1 MARKKLQKFFALLLT
16 FSMSM
21 SLLSVGAFAAEN
33 DGGEKIQLS
42 SVTLPDDSPAEI
54 DVAFGT
60 SEEDLN
66 LPDYVLG
73 TVEQEEVP
81 PVEDLLPPEVPAVEG
96 EGDVVQNPDGS
107 GDAAQN
113 PDGSGDAAQNPGDS
127 GDTAQNPDGSGDAAQ
142 NPGDSGDTAQN
153 PDGSGDAAQNPGDS
167 GDTAQNP
174 GDSGDAAQNPG
185 DSGDTA
191 QNPGDSDDAAQ
202 NPGDS
207 GDTAQNPGDSGDV
220 GDAQQGSQENTFSA
234 TDTKM
239 DPAPEDTEDSE
250 EIPVTWTCE
259 TGYTG
264 WVAGT
269 YEFTAQLDSR
279 YAYEGSL
286 PTVTVTV
293 ADQAKYVAEING
305 TQYETLQKAM
315 NAAVSGDT
323 ITLLG
328 NVFEGTTAQLLVGEE
343 NGPDNPFELT
353 LDLNG
358 NKILC
363 GNLGETSSFSFAIF
377 TATKYGTDGKL
388 GTLFVKNGTFEG
400 ATDEGFAASGAI
412 SSTGDLVLENCTFE
426 NTSSQYWGAVTAR
439 DQIDGTNVTVR
450 DCQFINNTSTGG
462 IGGALSVES
471 NLSTTLENVTF
482 TGNNAY
488 KSGGAVYVESG
499 SLTVNDCDFEKNS
512 ASRYGGGIYLCNT
525 TASNTTLDI
534 SGSQFEQNS
543 SGYGGGAVAVYAPE
557 NTTSTL
563 TVTDSKMSSNRAPSG
578 GAVYLNGVVYAD
590 IAADFERN
598 TATSSGGAIYSP
610 SGTLTVTGDLTGNHA
625 DYDGGAIYAQTE
637 TVTVN
642 GNLTD
647 NSAGRDG
654 GAICLYQYGLTLNGD
669 ATGNSAGRN
678 GGAIYSIWSTVDL
691 NGTVSGNSATGNG
704 GGVYTAANEAGE
716 LYDGKINLLDA
727 SVYNNTADEEGADIW
742 QGSGNQMDLK
752 EVGSDWV
759 LEECGHDIDGWY
771 YDEAD
776 ARWSAEEKPLSAWE
790 FTEFERNGIAMVDYS
805 VALRAAHGLIPVDP
819 EDPNLPDWEISK
831 SKTATNLDDNY
842 ESQVTLSLPAA
853 GYSSAMDVVFVV
865 DGTAGER
872 WNDYKDQ
879 ISSVINDLS
888 TLQNVTVRAG
898 LVTFGNQATSRIA
911 LQDLQNGGAEAFSK
925 MPSAIGPIL
934 NHWIWSW
941 MESSGTNIQAGVRA
955 GREMLAN
962 NDNDAE
968 KYLILLTDGGAFYWL
983 NEAGDSVTKPYK
995 SGNFFDSTAQED
1007 THIYNGNLDGM
1018 FSIASGSFDAFREQ
1032 YKTEMAAFNLSAT
1045 TCTKGS
1051 AEADLNGAYVYTPS
1065 DWNNKELYPFTN
1077 MEQGTYNASQ
1087 EMLEAAAE
1095 GIHLITVGA
1104 YDYYPEQKAAHTL
1117 SNLFLDW
1124 TEEVGG
1130 LYRINTDNADETMDA
1145 AFEGVCDELIQLV
1158 DSGSKVVDVIG
1169 YGTDNKGNEYDFD
1182 FVNDISTLTL
1192 TVNGEELPAR
1202 ELDVTDG
1209 FFTGS
1214 HETACYVF
1222 GDLRPMSLTS
1232 GYPFALH
1239 YYANGEDGQSDE
1251 CFVWEIN
1258 VAVTKDTPVELTYS
1272 VKLTNPQT
1280 ADGTYG
1286 HFDADGSEHFDSL
1299 LTNLSAVL
1307 YPVDSNGD
1315 QGMPEYFAKPTV
1327 SYTNTTP
1334 GGGGGGGGDDDD
1346 DDDDDGGTNI
1356 PDENTPTTDVPGT
1369 DIPDENTPTTDVPGT
1384 DLEDP
1389 DVPLADVPKTGD
1401 MSALWLALSALSG
1414 TGLAGVTFLG
1424 RKKRDEE

>member
-60 SEEDLN
+60 SEEDLE

-73 TVEQEEVP
+73 TVKQEEEP
-81 PVEDLLPPEVPAVEG
+81 PVEGLLPPEVPAVEG
-96 EGDVVQNPDGS
+96 EGDVVQNSDGS
-107 GDAAQN
+107 DDAAQN
-113 PDGSGDAAQNPGDS
+113 SDGSDDAAQNS
-127 GDTAQNPDGSGDAAQ
+127 
-142 NPGDSGDTAQN
+142 
-153 PDGSGDAAQNPGDS
+153 
-167 GDTAQNP
+167 
-174 GDSGDAAQNPG
+174 GDSGDAAQNSG
-185 DSGDTA
+185 DSG
-191 QNPGDSDDAAQ
+191 NVS
-202 NPGDS
+202 N
-207 GDTAQNPGDSGDV
+207 
-220 GDAQQGSQENTFSA
+220 AQQGSQENTLSA
-234 TDTKM
+234 TDAKM
-239 DPAPEDTEDSE
+239 DPAPEDTEDPE
-250 EIPVTWTCE
+250 EISVTWTCE
-259 TGYTG
+259 AGYTG
-264 WVAGT
+264 WIAGT
-269 YEFTAQLDSR
+269 YKFTAQLDSR

-305 TQYETLQKAM
+305 TPYETLQKAM
-315 NAAVSGDT
+315 DAAKEEGYNNIT

-328 NVFEGTTAQLLVGEE
+328 NVLLDSNVVISIPKDTEL
-343 NGPDNPFELT
+343 ELT
-353 LDLNG
+353 IDLNHYEITG
-358 NKILC
+358 DPSASVRIY
-363 GNLGETSSFSFAIF
+363 TQIATPDSSSVKML
-377 TATKYGTDGKL
+377 T
-388 GTLFVKNGTFEG
+388 VKNGILSGLRAPNG
-400 ATDEGFAASGAI
+400 AA
-412 SSTGDLVLENCTFE
+412 
-426 NTSSQYWGAVTAR
+426 
-439 DQIDGTNVTVR
+439 
-450 DCQFINNTSTGG
+450 
-462 IGGALSVES
+462 GGALSCYDNLTVENCVFQNNES
-471 NLSTTLENVTF
+471 KQGGAISLSPSDSGGTTTLTVKNSTFIGNKSSGSGGAIHAASNGTSVFEDVTF
-482 TGNNAY
+482 IGNSCDTSSGLGGALYMDKGTIEISDCSFRGNAACYGGAVGCSQAAVTVKNSTFTSNSAAMMGGAIHIQGLFGAECVPGTLNVSGGSFRDNSAKYGGAISVTTTGGSLVLSDSTVSSNTADIRGGAIYTQDGCTIDITTDLTDNSAG
-488 KSGGAVYVESG
+488 SNGGAVY
-499 SLTVNDCDFEKNS
+499 
-512 ASRYGGGIYLCNT
+512 AS
-525 TASNTTLDI
+525 
-534 SGSQFEQNS
+534 Q
-543 SGYGGGAVAVYAPE
+543 
-557 NTTSTL
+557 
-563 TVTDSKMSSNRAPSG
+563 
-578 GAVYLNGVVYAD
+578 
-590 IAADFERN
+590 
-598 TATSSGGAIYSP
+598 
-610 SGTLTVTGDLTGNHA
+610 GTLTVTGDLTGNHA
-625 DYDGGAIYAQTE
+625 DYDGGAIYAQTT

-669 ATGNSAGRN
+669 ATGNSAGGN

-704 GGVYTAANEAGE
+704 GGIYTAANEYGE
-716 LYDGKINLLDA
+716 AYDGKINLLDA
-727 SVYNNTADEEGADIW
+727 SVYNNTAGEEGADIW
-742 QGSGNQMDLK
+742 QGSHNQMDLK

-805 VALRAAHGLIPVDP
+805 VALRAAHGLIPVEP
-819 EDPNLPDWEISK
+819 EDPTLPDWEISK

-853 GYSSAMDVVFVV
+853 DYKRSMDVVL
-865 DGTAGER
+865 
-872 WNDYKDQ
+872 
-879 ISSVINDLS
+879 VID
-888 TLQNVTVRAG
+888 
-898 LVTFGNQATSRIA
+898 
-911 LQDLQNGGAEAFSK
+911 
-925 MPSAIGPIL
+925 
-934 NHWIWSW
+934 
-941 MESSGTNIQAGVRA
+941 
-955 GREMLAN
+955 
-962 NDNDAE
+962 
-968 KYLILLTDGGAFYWL
+968 
-983 NEAGDSVTKPYK
+983 
-995 SGNFFDSTAQED
+995 D
-1007 THIYNGNLDGM
+1007 THAGSTIFEDAVSNLLSELAAKDTLDINVGVV
-1018 FSIASGSFDAFREQ
+1018 AFDAVSRDW
-1032 YKTEMAAFNLSAT
+1032 LSAT
-1045 TCTKGS
+1045 TG
-1051 AEADLNGAYVYTPS
+1051 GAYSGLVSIQDADALAALENAVSTQLNYDGTGYTKKVGGTNTEWAIDMAS
-1065 DWNNKELYPFTN
+1065 DMLSTGSGEDKYIVMFSDLYGYIYRGDLTIDGTTYSNVPVSKRIGTWDQGSLSMGTKYTTFANAYANRADGEMTPDGFFRDSSWNNYWSTYGSGSPENTIASAYQV
-1077 MEQGTYNASQ
+1077 ESGTFSGFEKSLCLTYDNLAKAAGDAKVIVVNNSFPTGDAPAAQEMVQ
-1087 EMLEAAAE
+1087 EMLDELE
-1095 GIHLITVGA
+1095 DSGYIKT
-1104 YDYYPEQKAAHTL
+1104 
-1117 SNLFLDW
+1117 
-1124 TEEVGG
+1124 
-1130 LYRINTDNADETMDA
+1130 YRYQTNSADEALSGNA
-1145 AFEGVCDELIQLV
+1145 ASMVFSGLREDLIQLV

-1182 FVNDISTLTL
+1182 FVNDISALTL

-1222 GDLRPMSLTS
+1222 GDLRPMSMTS

-1258 VAVTKDTPVELTYS
+1258 VAVTKDTPVELTYT

-1286 HFDADGSEHFDSL
+1286 QFDADGSEHFDSL
-1299 LTNLSAVL
+1299 LTNLNATL

-1334 GGGGGGGGDDDD
+1334 GGGGGGDDDD

-1401 MSALWLALSALSG
+1401 VSALWLALSALSG

>member
-42 SVTLPDDSPAEI
+42 SVKLPNDSPAEI
-54 DVAFGT
+54 EVAFGT
-60 SEEDLN
+60 SEDDLESE

-73 TVEQEEVP
+73 TVKQEEEP
-81 PVEDLLPPEVPAVEG
+81 PVEGLLPPEVPAVEG
-96 EGDVVQNPDGS
+96 EGDV
-107 GDAAQN
+107 AQN
-113 PDGSGDAAQNPGDS
+113 PDGSGDAAQNPGD
-127 GDTAQNPDGSGDAAQ
+127 
-142 NPGDSGDTAQN
+142 
-153 PDGSGDAAQNPGDS
+153 SGDAAQNPGDS

-185 DSGDTA
+185 DSGDAA
-191 QNPGDSDDAAQ
+191 QNSGDSGDAAQ

-207 GDTAQNPGDSGDV
+207 GDAAQNPGDSGDAAQNSDGSDDAAQNSGDSGNV
-220 GDAQQGSQENTFSA
+220 GDAQQGSQENTLSA
-234 TDTKM
+234 TDAKM
-239 DPAPEDTEDSE
+239 DPAPEDTEDPE
-250 EIPVTWTCE
+250 EISVTWTCE
-259 TGYTG
+259 AGYTG
-264 WVAGT
+264 WIAGT

-358 NKILC
+358 KKILC
-363 GNLGETSSFSFAIF
+363 GNLGESSSFSFAIF
-377 TATKYGTDGKL
+377 TATEYGTDGKL

-543 SGYGGGAVAVYAPE
+543 AGYGGGAVAVYAPE

-578 GAVYLNGVVYAD
+578 GAVYLSGVVYAD

-625 DYDGGAIYAQTE
+625 DYDGGAIYAKTA

-654 GAICLYQYGLTLNGD
+654 GAVCLYQYGLTLNGD
-669 ATGNSAGRN
+669 ATGNSAGGN

-691 NGTVSGNSATGNG
+691 NGAVSGNSATGNG
-704 GGVYTAANEAGE
+704 GGIYTAANEYGE

-805 VALRAAHGLIPVDP
+805 VALRAAHGLIPVEP
-819 EDPNLPDWEISK
+819 EDPTLPDWEVSK
-831 SKTATNLDDNY
+831 SKEATNLDDNY

-853 GYSSAMDVVFVV
+853 DYKRSMDVVL
-865 DGTAGER
+865 
-872 WNDYKDQ
+872 
-879 ISSVINDLS
+879 VID
-888 TLQNVTVRAG
+888 
-898 LVTFGNQATSRIA
+898 
-911 LQDLQNGGAEAFSK
+911 
-925 MPSAIGPIL
+925 
-934 NHWIWSW
+934 
-941 MESSGTNIQAGVRA
+941 
-955 GREMLAN
+955 
-962 NDNDAE
+962 
-968 KYLILLTDGGAFYWL
+968 
-983 NEAGDSVTKPYK
+983 
-995 SGNFFDSTAQED
+995 D
-1007 THIYNGNLDGM
+1007 THAGSTIFEDAVSNLLSELAAKDTLDINVGVV
-1018 FSIASGSFDAFREQ
+1018 AFDAVSRDW
-1032 YKTEMAAFNLSAT
+1032 LSAT
-1045 TCTKGS
+1045 TG
-1051 AEADLNGAYVYTPS
+1051 GAYSGLVSIQDADALAALENAVSTQLNYDGTGYTKKVGGTNTEWAIDMAS
-1065 DWNNKELYPFTN
+1065 DMLSTGSGEDKYIVMFSDLYGYIYRGDLTIDGTTYSNVPVSKRIGSWDQGSLSMGTKYTTFADAYANRADGEMTPDGFFRDSSWNNYWSTYGSGSPENTIASAYQV
-1077 MEQGTYNASQ
+1077 ESGTFSGFEKSLCLTYDNLAKAAGKAKVIVVNNSFPTGDAPAAQEMVQ
-1087 EMLEAAAE
+1087 EMLDELE
-1095 GIHLITVGA
+1095 DSGYIKT
-1104 YDYYPEQKAAHTL
+1104 
-1117 SNLFLDW
+1117 
-1124 TEEVGG
+1124 
-1130 LYRINTDNADETMDA
+1130 YRYQTNSADEALSGNA
-1145 AFEGVCDELIQLV
+1145 ASMVFSGLREDLIQLV

-1182 FVNDISTLTL
+1182 FVNDISALTL

-1222 GDLRPMSLTS
+1222 GDLRPMSMTS

-1272 VKLTNPQT
+1272 VKLTNPQS

-1299 LTNLSAVL
+1299 LTNLNATL

-1334 GGGGGGGGDDDD
+1334 GGGGGGGDDD

-1401 MSALWLALSALSG
+1401 VSALWLALSALSG

>member
-42 SVTLPDDSPAEI
+42 SVKLPNDSPAEI
-54 DVAFGT
+54 EVAFGT
-60 SEEDLN
+60 SEDDLESE

-73 TVEQEEVP
+73 TVKQEEEP
-81 PVEDLLPPEVPAVEG
+81 PVEGLLPPEVPAVEG
-96 EGDVVQNPDGS
+96 EGDVAQNPDGSGDAVQNPGDSGDATQNPGDS

-127 GDTAQNPDGSGDAAQ
+127 GDA
-142 NPGDSGDTAQN
+142 
-153 PDGSGDAAQNPGDS
+153 
-167 GDTAQNP
+167 
-174 GDSGDAAQNPG
+174 
-185 DSGDTA
+185 A

-202 NPGDS
+202 NSGDS
-207 GDTAQNPGDSGDV
+207 GNA
-220 GDAQQGSQENTFSA
+220 GDAQQDSQENTLSA
-234 TDTKM
+234 TDAKM

-250 EIPVTWTCE
+250 EISVTWTCE
-259 TGYTG
+259 AGYTG
-264 WVAGT
+264 WIAGT

-305 TQYETLQKAM
+305 IQYETLQKAM

-358 NKILC
+358 KKILC
-363 GNLGETSSFSFAIF
+363 GNLGESSSFSFAIF

-388 GTLFVKNGTFEG
+388 GTLFLKNGTFEG

-482 TGNNAY
+482 TGNNVY

-499 SLTVNDCDFEKNS
+499 SLTVNNCDFEKNS

-543 SGYGGGAVAVYAPE
+543 AGYDGGAVAVYAPE

-625 DYDGGAIYAQTE
+625 DYDGGAIYAQTT

-654 GAICLYQYGLTLNGD
+654 GAICLYQYGLTLNG
-669 ATGNSAGRN
+669 
-678 GGAIYSIWSTVDL
+678 GAIYSIWSTVDL

-704 GGVYTAANEAGE
+704 GGIYTAANEADE

-790 FTEFERNGIAMVDYS
+790 FTEFERNGIALVNYS
-805 VALRAAHGLIPVDP
+805 VALRAAHGLIPVEP
-819 EDPNLPDWEISK
+819 EDPTLPDWEISK
-831 SKTATNLDDNY
+831 SKEATNLDDNY

-853 GYSSAMDVVFVV
+853 DYKRSMDVVLVIDDAHAGSTIFEDAVSNLLSELAAKDTLDINMGVV
-865 DGTAGER
+865 A
-872 WNDYKDQ
+872 
-879 ISSVINDLS
+879 
-888 TLQNVTVRAG
+888 
-898 LVTFGNQATSRIA
+898 
-911 LQDLQNGGAEAFSK
+911 
-925 MPSAIGPIL
+925 
-934 NHWIWSW
+934 
-941 MESSGTNIQAGVRA
+941 
-955 GREMLAN
+955 
-962 NDNDAE
+962 
-968 KYLILLTDGGAFYWL
+968 
-983 NEAGDSVTKPYK
+983 
-995 SGNFFDSTAQED
+995 
-1007 THIYNGNLDGM
+1007 
-1018 FSIASGSFDAFREQ
+1018 FDAVSRDW
-1032 YKTEMAAFNLSAT
+1032 LSAT
-1045 TCTKGS
+1045 TG
-1051 AEADLNGAYVYTPS
+1051 GAYSGLVSIQDADALAALENAVSTQLNYDGTGYTKKVGGTNTEWAIDMAS
-1065 DWNNKELYPFTN
+1065 DMLSTGSGEDKYIVMFSDLYGYMYRGDLTIDGTTYSNVPVSKRIGTWN
-1077 MEQGTYNASQ
+1077 QGSLSMGTKYTTFADAYANRADGEMTPDGFFRDSSWDSYWSTYGSGSPENTIASAYQVGSGTFSGFEKSLCLTYDNLAKAAGKAKVIVVNNSFPTGDAPAAQEMVQ
-1087 EMLEAAAE
+1087 EMLDELE
-1095 GIHLITVGA
+1095 DSGYIKT
-1104 YDYYPEQKAAHTL
+1104 
-1117 SNLFLDW
+1117 
-1124 TEEVGG
+1124 
-1130 LYRINTDNADETMDA
+1130 YRYQTNSADEALSGNA
-1145 AFEGVCDELIQLV
+1145 ASMVFSGLREDLIQLV

-1214 HETACYVF
+1214 YETACYVF

-1272 VKLTNPQT
+1272 VKLTNPQS

-1286 HFDADGSEHFDSL
+1286 QFDADGSEHFDSL
-1299 LTNLSAVL
+1299 LTNLNATL

-1334 GGGGGGGGDDDD
+1334 GGGGGGDDD

-1401 MSALWLALSALSG
+1401 VSALWLALSALSG

>member
-42 SVTLPDDSPAEI
+42 SVTLPDDPPAEI

-60 SEEDLN
+60 SEEDLE

-73 TVEQEEVP
+73 TVKQEEEP
-81 PVEDLLPPEVPAVEG
+81 PVEGLLPPEVPAVEG

-113 PDGSGDAAQNPGDS
+113 PGDSGDAAQDPGDSGDAAQNPGDS
-127 GDTAQNPDGSGDAAQ
+127 GDAAQNPDGSDDAAQNPDGSDDAAQNPDGSDDAAQNPDGSDDAAQ
-142 NPGDSGDTAQN
+142 NPGDSGDAAQN
-153 PDGSGDAAQNPGDS
+153 PDGSDDAAQNPGDS

-185 DSGDTA
+185 DSGD
-191 QNPGDSDDAAQ
+191 AAQ
-202 NPGDS
+202 NSGDS
-207 GDTAQNPGDSGDV
+207 GNV

-239 DPAPEDTEDSE
+239 DPAPEDTEDPE
-250 EIPVTWTCE
+250 EISVTWTCE
-259 TGYTG
+259 AGYTG
-264 WVAGT
+264 WIAGT

-293 ADQAKYVAEING
+293 ADQADYVAEING

-363 GNLGETSSFSFAIF
+363 GNLGESSSFSFAIF

-388 GTLFVKNGTFEG
+388 GKLTVKNGTFEG

-450 DCQFINNTSTGG
+450 NCQFINNTSTGG

-543 SGYGGGAVAVYAPE
+543 AGYGGGAVAVYAPE

-578 GAVYLNGVVYAD
+578 GAVYLSGVVYAD

-625 DYDGGAIYAQTE
+625 DYDGGAIYAKTA

-654 GAICLYQYGLTLNGD
+654 GAVCLYQYGLTLNGD
-669 ATGNSAGRN
+669 ATGNSAGGN

-691 NGTVSGNSATGNG
+691 NGAVSGNSATGNG
-704 GGVYTAANEAGE
+704 GGIYTAANEYGE

-805 VALRAAHGLIPVDP
+805 VALRAAHGLIPVEP
-819 EDPNLPDWEISK
+819 EDPTLPDWEISK

-853 GYSSAMDVVFVV
+853 QEPLASDIVFVV
-865 DGTAGER
+865 DKST
-872 WNDYKDQ
+872 
-879 ISSVINDLS
+879 SSREASTDGGLDMLSDLAYSLES
-888 TLQNVTVRAG
+888 T
-898 LVTFGNQATSRIA
+898 QATINVGIIVFDGTYHVMRELSPYDA
-911 LQDLQNGGAEAFSK
+911 ADVAEK
-925 MPSAIGPIL
+925 MSAPIPA
-934 NHWIWSW
+934 
-941 MESSGTNIQAGVRA
+941 EEDTSGTN
-955 GREMLAN
+955 M
-962 NDNDAE
+962 
-968 KYLILLTDGGAFYWL
+968 
-983 NEAGDSVTKPYK
+983 EAGLL
-995 SGNFFDSTAQED
+995 A
-1007 THIYNGNLDGM
+1007 
-1018 FSIASGSFDAFREQ
+1018 A
-1032 YKTEMAAFNLSAT
+1032 KT
-1045 TCTKGS
+1045 
-1051 AEADLNGAYVYTPS
+1051 
-1065 DWNNKELYPFTN
+1065 
-1077 MEQGTYNASQ
+1077 
-1087 EMLEAAAE
+1087 MLEADDRVPDNRKHVILVSDGLTRLFTGPDGE
-1095 GIHLITVGA
+1095 TVQIIFNELEADGTR
-1104 YDYYPEQKAAHTL
+1104 YFGEYTTWCL
-1117 SNLFLDW
+1117 SNGFSDGEYKIPGGTDW
-1124 TEEVGG
+1124 LTYYNNVIKPQVEADGDTYVMDFDGDSTKVGTAPDRYIPMEEVDDHAQAIDRAF
-1130 LYRINTDNADETMDA
+1130 YDA
-1145 AFEGVCDELIQLV
+1145 YQAYLDLSSTYHFYAFYTGNSELGSGFMSTLNHGEDV
-1158 DSGSKVVDVIG
+1158 DFGSIRDGIYYLLDAGSKVVDVIG
-1169 YGTDNKGNEYDFD
+1169 YGTDNKGNDYDFD

-1258 VAVTKDTPVELTYS
+1258 VPVSNFAPVELTYS
-1272 VKLTNPQT
+1272 VKLTNPQS

-1299 LTNLSAVL
+1299 LTNLNATL

-1334 GGGGGGGGDDDD
+1334 GGGGGGGDDD

-1401 MSALWLALSALSG
+1401 VSALWLALSALSG

>member
-42 SVTLPDDSPAEI
+42 SVKLPDDSPAEI
-54 DVAFGT
+54 EVAFGT
-60 SEEDLN
+60 SEDDLESE

-73 TVEQEEVP
+73 TVKQEEEP
-81 PVEDLLPPEVPAVEG
+81 PVEGLLPPEVPAVEG
-96 EGDVVQNPDGS
+96 EGDAAQNPGDSGDAAQNPGDSGDAAQNPGDS

-127 GDTAQNPDGSGDAAQ
+127 GDA
-142 NPGDSGDTAQN
+142 
-153 PDGSGDAAQNPGDS
+153 
-167 GDTAQNP
+167 
-174 GDSGDAAQNPG
+174 
-185 DSGDTA
+185 A

-202 NPGDS
+202 NSGDS
-207 GDTAQNPGDSGDV
+207 GNA
-220 GDAQQGSQENTFSA
+220 GDAQQDSQENTLSA
-234 TDTKM
+234 TDAKM

-250 EIPVTWTCE
+250 EISVTWTCE
-259 TGYTG
+259 AGYTG
-264 WVAGT
+264 WIAGT

-305 TQYETLQKAM
+305 IQYETLQKAM

-358 NKILC
+358 KKILC
-363 GNLGETSSFSFAIF
+363 GNLGESSSFSFAIF

-499 SLTVNDCDFEKNS
+499 SLTVNNCDFEKNS

-543 SGYGGGAVAVYAPE
+543 AGYDGGAVAVYAPE

-625 DYDGGAIYAQTE
+625 DYDGGAIYAQT

-669 ATGNSAGRN
+669 ATGNSAGGN

-704 GGVYTAANEAGE
+704 GGIYTAANEADE

-776 ARWSAEEKPLSAWE
+776 ARWSAEEKPLLARGS
-790 FTEFERNGIAMVDYS
+790 S
-805 VALRAAHGLIPVDP
+805 P
-819 EDPNLPDWEISK
+819 S
-831 SKTATNLDDNY
+831 
-842 ESQVTLSLPAA
+842 
-853 GYSSAMDVVFVV
+853 SSA
-865 DGTAGER
+865 T
-872 WNDYKDQ
+872 
-879 ISSVINDLS
+879 
-888 TLQNVTVRAG
+888 
-898 LVTFGNQATSRIA
+898 
-911 LQDLQNGGAEAFSK
+911 
-925 MPSAIGPIL
+925 
-934 NHWIWSW
+934 
-941 MESSGTNIQAGVRA
+941 ESP
-955 GREMLAN
+955 
-962 NDNDAE
+962 
-968 KYLILLTDGGAFYWL
+968 W
-983 NEAGDSVTKPYK
+983 
-995 SGNFFDSTAQED
+995 
-1007 THIYNGNLDGM
+1007 
-1018 FSIASGSFDAFREQ
+1018 
-1032 YKTEMAAFNLSAT
+1032 
-1045 TCTKGS
+1045 
-1051 AEADLNGAYVYTPS
+1051 
-1065 DWNNKELYPFTN
+1065 
-1077 MEQGTYNASQ
+1077 
-1087 EMLEAAAE
+1087 
-1095 GIHLITVGA
+1095 
-1104 YDYYPEQKAAHTL
+1104 
-1117 SNLFLDW
+1117 
-1124 TEEVGG
+1124 
-1130 LYRINTDNADETMDA
+1130 
-1145 AFEGVCDELIQLV
+1145 
-1158 DSGSKVVDVIG
+1158 
-1169 YGTDNKGNEYDFD
+1169 
-1182 FVNDISTLTL
+1182 
-1192 TVNGEELPAR
+1192 
-1202 ELDVTDG
+1202 
-1209 FFTGS
+1209 
-1214 HETACYVF
+1214 
-1222 GDLRPMSLTS
+1222 
-1232 GYPFALH
+1232 
-1239 YYANGEDGQSDE
+1239 
-1251 CFVWEIN
+1251 
-1258 VAVTKDTPVELTYS
+1258 
-1272 VKLTNPQT
+1272 
-1280 ADGTYG
+1280 
-1286 HFDADGSEHFDSL
+1286 
-1299 LTNLSAVL
+1299 
-1307 YPVDSNGD
+1307 
-1315 QGMPEYFAKPTV
+1315 
-1327 SYTNTTP
+1327 
-1334 GGGGGGGGDDDD
+1334 
-1346 DDDDDGGTNI
+1346 
-1356 PDENTPTTDVPGT
+1356 
-1369 DIPDENTPTTDVPGT
+1369 
-1384 DLEDP
+1384 
-1389 DVPLADVPKTGD
+1389 
-1401 MSALWLALSALSG
+1401 
-1414 TGLAGVTFLG
+1414 
-1424 RKKRDEE
+1424 